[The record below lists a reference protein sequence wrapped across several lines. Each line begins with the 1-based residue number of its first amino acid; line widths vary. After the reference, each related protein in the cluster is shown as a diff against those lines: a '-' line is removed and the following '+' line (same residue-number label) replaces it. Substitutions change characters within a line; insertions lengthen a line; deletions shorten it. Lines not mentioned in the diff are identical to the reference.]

1 MKTCNKCGF
10 EKPLEEFHKNYGWKD
25 GRHNICKVCRNALKK
40 VQDATYRERN
50 PDAYRAS
57 LAKWRETHDRKLHDA
72 KYRELH
78 REECNQRTYSNRAM
92 REQYFVEEVDRK
104 IVFNRDKG
112 ICHICKETCDSKDW
126 HLDHVMPVSK
136 GGLHCYDNVAVSHSS
151 CNLKKGN
158 KINTFGLTEEIK
170 EIYDYEEND

>member
-1 MKTCNKCGF
+1 MRICESPDCEKAVWARNKCALHY
-10 EKPLEEFHKNYGWKD
+10 KKWYVPNHPKSRKAKD
-25 GRHNICKVCRNALKK
+25 GEVRRSNR
-40 VQDATYRERN
+40 
-50 PDAYRAS
+50 
-57 LAKWRETHDRKLHDA
+57 WREINDRKPSDA

-78 REECNQRTYSNRAM
+78 RDECNQRTYSNRAM

-112 ICHICKETCDSKDW
+112 ICHLCKDEVDSNNW
-126 HLDHVMPVSK
+126 HLDHIMPVSR

-158 KINTFGLTEEIK
+158 KINTFG
-170 EIYDYEEND
+170 